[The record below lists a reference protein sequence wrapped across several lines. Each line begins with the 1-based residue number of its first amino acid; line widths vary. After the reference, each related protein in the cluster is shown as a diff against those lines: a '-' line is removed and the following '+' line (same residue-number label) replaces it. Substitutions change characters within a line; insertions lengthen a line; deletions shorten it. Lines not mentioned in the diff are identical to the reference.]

1 MKFVFGAVAVLLLV
15 FVVLI
20 AVVLIVFEPDDY
32 QQLMTDAVF
41 EQTGR
46 VLAIDGGIS
55 LDTLPCCG
63 VEIERSRL
71 GNPEGFPADDFARV
85 ESIRLGLRLWPLLID
100 QEIVIGDIG
109 LDGLELALI
118 RREDGS
124 ANWDFPAG
132 EVVEPIE
139 AAQGE
144 AMPALPP
151 LSAGGIRINDA
162 RVTYQ
167 DQMTGANYRVDDF
180 DLATGAIRIGQPI
193 EMEVNFQA
201 TDIVN
206 EVGVQGDL
214 SMSVD
219 VNLDTMQVVAGNVNA
234 DVVVSSAILPGDNVM
249 LAAQTES
256 VEFDI
261 ESGAIAIKNQRVAV
275 SAVDATVNLSA
286 NGTISD
292 GSPELTG
299 TLSLSPLSPRDLLRS
314 LDQPD
319 IATRDPSVFSNLQA
333 KASWSMGEK
342 MLVIDNLDLQLD
354 DTKIEG
360 GLQIN
365 YLDQTGLNFK
375 LIGDQLAIDRYLA
388 PEPEPAPETKAAP
401 SAPTEVPVETVRSL
415 EFGGQVGLG
424 RLTMDSLL
432 LENLYAKIKAS
443 GGIIRLD
450 PMTADLYGGQYS
462 GTVRINTVGASPVVH
477 FKQSVESVD
486 ASGLLTDLADTGDL
500 EGVLQAGFTGKG
512 TGRTDQEII
521 ETLAGDIS
529 FNLDDGVYKG
539 VDVWHEIRKARA
551 LLKREPAPPESSDPQ
566 TPIKVMT
573 FTGRIDD
580 GVLKT
585 KSMVVEVPFLQMKGS
600 GALDLAAENLDF
612 RFQAKVH
619 EKPVFADGED
629 LASLQG
635 IMIPLTVTGAVASPS
650 VGVDLGELAK
660 SEASKKVEEM
670 LMDKLGLTESDEAE
684 PDGGEPKK
692 EDARD
697 LLKKGVRDLFGR

>member
-144 AMPALPP
+144 AKPALPP
-151 LSAGGIRINDA
+151 FSAGGIRISDA

-167 DQMTGANYRVDDF
+167 DEMTGANYSVDDF

-201 TDIVN
+201 TDVVN

-214 SMSVD
+214 SMSVN

-234 DVVVSSAILPGDNVM
+234 DVVVSSAMLPGENVM
-249 LAAQTES
+249 FAAQTES

-388 PEPEPAPETKAAP
+388 PEPEPAPKKKAAP
-401 SAPTEVPVETVRSL
+401 SAPTEVPVETVRGL
-415 EFGGQVGLG
+415 EFRGRVRLG

-462 GTVRINTVGASPVVH
+462 GTVRINTVGASPVVR

-486 ASGLLTDLADTGDL
+486 ASGLLTDIADTGDL

-551 LLKREPAPPESSDPQ
+551 LLKREPAPPESPDPQ

-585 KSMVVEVPFLQMKGS
+585 KSMVAEVPFLQMKGS
-600 GALDLAAENLDF
+600 GVLDLAAENLDF

-619 EKPVFADGED
+619 EKPVFSDGED

-650 VGVDLGELAK
+650 VGVDLNELVK
-660 SEASKKVEEM
+660 SEVTRKAEE
-670 LMDKLGLTESDEAE
+670 LLLDKLGLADDSAE
-684 PDGGEPKK
+684 GQEDGEPKSD
-692 EDARD
+692 DARD
-697 LLKKGVRDLFGR
+697 VLKKGLRDLFGR